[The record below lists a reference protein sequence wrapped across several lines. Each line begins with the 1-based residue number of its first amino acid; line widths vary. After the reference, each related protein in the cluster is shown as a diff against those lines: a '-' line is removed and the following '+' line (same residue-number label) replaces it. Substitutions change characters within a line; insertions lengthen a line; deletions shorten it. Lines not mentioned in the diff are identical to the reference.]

1 VFSSDRSEKA
11 LHEWQQS
18 VSGMEAII
26 KQFCLPGQSILD
38 PFCGTGTT
46 GIAALKYNCTFVG
59 IELDPRTA
67 EVARGRLSEYDTQ
80 EK

>member
-1 VFSSDRSEKA
+1 
-11 LHEWQQS
+11 
-18 VSGMEAII
+18 MEAII

-59 IELDPRTA
+59 IELDPQTA
-67 EVARGRLSEYDTQ
+67 EVAKGRLSEYDTPREMITTQ
-80 EK
+80 LNSDYG